1 MKTNKITKRQV
12 QAMET
17 KKRIYDSAVELFQ
30 KYGFENVSVD
40 DIVEK
45 SGVAKGTFYVHFNS
59 KDSLITSEIAAYVKE
74 LDLDYKSYV
83 ETFPESTKVS
93 DILFSLFGKI
103 ADTLAD
109 KIGYDLMKAVYEA
122 QLSKTVNPVLL
133 MGYSRDLYKLLTD
146 IIDKGIQEG
155 EFRKE
160 LSSDAVAR
168 YCVMVIRGTAY
179 EWCARY
185 PDFNFKEELLGLFKI
200 MLTGIKSN

>member
-45 SGVAKGTFYVHFNS
+45 SGVAKGTFYVHFDS
-59 KDSLITSEIAAYVKE
+59 KDSLITSEVVDYAKE
-74 LDLDYKSYV
+74 LDLNYKSYV
-83 ETFPESTKVS
+83 ETFPASTKVS
-93 DILFSLFGKI
+93 DILYSLFGKI
-103 ADTLAD
+103 ADILVD

-133 MGYSRDLYKLLTD
+133 MGYSRDLYKLFTD
-146 IIDKGIQEG
+146 IIDKGMQQG
-155 EFRKE
+155 EFKKE
-160 LSSDAVAR
+160 LSSDAIAR

-179 EWCARY
+179 EWCVRY

-200 MLTGIKSN
+200 MLTGIKDN